1 MCVIVYKKF
10 WKTVKPLL
18 SRKVSIANS
27 ITLINGDQIV
37 SDENKVAETLNKF
50 LSVLKYFAV
59 EIFFPKL
66 RKYSKNRKYF
76 PCAILDFYCVLENNF
91 CNSNQDSIDNIV
103 TKFKSYPSIIEIK
116 RNISCSSKFV
126 FSEINMKDIDQE
138 LKHLN
143 TKKANTHKNI
153 PVKILKDFSEV
164 CLPTLLNIINNCLRT
179 CKFPDELK
187 LADVTPIFKK
197 GEKTL
202 AKNYRPISVLPV
214 VSKVLER
221 IMQKQISS
229 HIEKYLSPYLC
240 GYRRGYNT
248 QHALTAMIE
257 KWKRTLDNRGYAGA
271 VLMDL
276 SKAFDTLNH
285 DLLIAKLEAYGFAK
299 EALNMIKSYLKNRWQ
314 RTKINKCFSSWS
326 ELLKGVPQGSILG
339 PLLFNI
345 YLNDLFYICEKL
357 DVCNF
362 ADDTTFYNCDLDLSA
377 VLQRLEH
384 DCTLATEW
392 FEDNYMKLNEDKCH
406 LLISGNKYQHHF
418 LSIKQCKIRESQSEK
433 LLGIDIDRNLDFIN
447 YVNTVCIKAN
457 SKLSALARISKY
469 LSLEKRKVLFKSFF
483 ESQFTYCPLV
493 WMFHDRKMNNK
504 INKLHE
510 RALRLVYSDDK
521 SSFQELL
528 DIDNSVTI
536 HNRNLRVLALEIFKF
551 IHGLLPSIMENI
563 SCLSLLIDEHFAHN
577 KIFTFQMLKV
587 FIRVR
592 TH

>member
-1 MCVIVYKKF
+1 MTKTLRKAIMRRSELQTKFHRTREKFDGINFKRHKNYVSRLYKRERKKYYNNLDLNKITDNKKF

-27 ITLINGDQIV
+27 ITLINENQIV

-50 LSVLKYFAV
+50 FLNAV
-59 EIFFPKL
+59 DKLEI
-66 RKYSKNRKYF
+66 KNND
-76 PCAILDFYCVLENNF
+76 ILLENNF

-103 TKFKSYPSIIEIK
+103 TKFKSHPSIIEIK

-164 CLPTLLNIINNCLRT
+164 CLPSLLNIINNCLRT

-271 VLMDL
+271 VLIFFFFFYI
-276 SKAFDTLNH
+276 KH
-285 DLLIAKLEAYGFAK
+285 KIYKKLKKQYIYTTHFAIDIPIY
-299 EALNMIKSYLKNRWQ
+299 EVLQHIIKKKQIN
-314 RTKINKCFSSWS
+314 INK
-326 ELLKGVPQGSILG
+326 
-339 PLLFNI
+339 
-345 YLNDLFYICEKL
+345 
-357 DVCNF
+357 
-362 ADDTTFYNCDLDLSA
+362 
-377 VLQRLEH
+377 
-384 DCTLATEW
+384 
-392 FEDNYMKLNEDKCH
+392 
-406 LLISGNKYQHHF
+406 
-418 LSIKQCKIRESQSEK
+418 
-433 LLGIDIDRNLDFIN
+433 
-447 YVNTVCIKAN
+447 
-457 SKLSALARISKY
+457 
-469 LSLEKRKVLFKSFF
+469 
-483 ESQFTYCPLV
+483 
-493 WMFHDRKMNNK
+493 
-504 INKLHE
+504 
-510 RALRLVYSDDK
+510 
-521 SSFQELL
+521 
-528 DIDNSVTI
+528 
-536 HNRNLRVLALEIFKF
+536 
-551 IHGLLPSIMENI
+551 
-563 SCLSLLIDEHFAHN
+563 
-577 KIFTFQMLKV
+577 
-587 FIRVR
+587 
-592 TH
+592 